1 MAKACLCALLSIDY
15 KNVGDVE
22 GTTQWHKTGETSGQQ
37 STLLVDW
44 IAMDSETL
52 RHFLNCESRR
62 AAIPFQ
68 CNEFNLGGIKK
79 PCMRESGTAL
89 ALPQCIAAICEA

>member
-44 IAMDSETL
+44 IAMDSET
-52 RHFLNCESRR
+52 
-62 AAIPFQ
+62 PQ
-68 CNEFNLGGIKK
+68 
-79 PCMRESGTAL
+79 
-89 ALPQCIAAICEA
+89 ALPQL